1 MNAGKL
7 TIRIKAPITPESAE
21 ILEEKIRDLLRNC
34 NIEATINDSITGNT
48 TLTTA
53 WHRSCEISR
62 ASIFV
67 FLCFERLTI

>member
-1 MNAGKL
+1 MDTDKL

-48 TLTTA
+48 TLTTD
-53 WHRSCEISR
+53 RDDE
-62 ASIFV
+62 
-67 FLCFERLTI
+67 